1 MKTQKCWVIKLGS
14 ALVTNNGLG
23 LDYTAIDF
31 WARQMAMLVENGIEV
46 ALVSSGAIACGM
58 QRLGKSTRPQ
68 FLNELQ
74 ACAAVGQMSL
84 AQTYEQAF
92 GRYGLPCAQ
101 ILLTHDDFSD
111 RKRYL
116 NVRAAL
122 TELLRLNV
130 VPIINENDTIS
141 TDYIKLGDNDT
152 LAALVVHALSAER
165 LVILTDQDGLFSED
179 PRQNPKATLIAKATA
194 GDASLEKMA
203 GGAGSA
209 ISKGG
214 MLSKI
219 LAAKRAANGGAS
231 TIIAN
236 GKTPQVL
243 LKIANGESVGT
254 FLESQSAPRA
264 ARKQWLADQLQIA
277 GSLYLDAGAVTALK
291 SGKSLLPVGV
301 KKIAGDF
308 REGDVLALIA
318 PDGAELGRALV
329 NYDARHTQQ
338 ILGQATSK
346 IAEIL
351 GFITAPELVHRDNL
365 VLF

>member
-1 MKTQKCWVIKLGS
+1 MKTTKRWVIKLGS

-31 WARQMAMLVENGIEV
+31 WARQMAALVERGIEV

-58 QRLGKSTRPQ
+58 QRLGKTTRPQ

-74 ACAAVGQMSL
+74 ACAAVGQMGI

-92 GRYGLPCAQ
+92 GRYGLPTAQ

-111 RKRYL
+111 RTRYL

-122 TELLRLNV
+122 TELLRLKV

-165 LVILTDQDGLFSED
+165 LVILTDQDGLFSAD
-179 PRQNPKATLIAKATA
+179 PRTDPAATLISRATA
-194 GDASLEKMA
+194 GDPALEKMA
-203 GGAGSA
+203 GGAGSS

-219 LAAKRAANGGAS
+219 LAAKRAAVGGAA
-231 TIIAN
+231 THIAN
-236 GKTPQVL
+236 GRTPNVL
-243 LKIANGESVGT
+243 LKIEAGDEIGT

-277 GSLYLDAGAVTALK
+277 GSLFLDAGAVAALK

-301 KKIAGDF
+301 QKIAGDF
-308 REGDVLALIA
+308 REGDVLALIS
-318 PDGAELGRALV
+318 PEGAEIGRALV
-329 NYDARHTQQ
+329 NYDARHTAQ
-338 ILGQATSK
+338 ILGQPTAK

-351 GFITAPELVHRDNL
+351 GFITAPELAHRDNL